1 MKRTVLDMTQEI
13 LSSLSSDEVNSIGDT
28 PESMQIATI
37 LKTVYYNILA
47 RGDLEE
53 HNQLFQL
60 TASGDATSPVLMFKP
75 DGVSRVN
82 WIKYYNPDDGDFDSI
97 AEHDINTDIIDN
109 DTSSSTAAKFYEY
122 VTILPVVQF
131 IDMVSH
137 FNLDDSDVVGFN
149 FQGFNFR
156 YMNDKKPQYCTCLQD
171 YYFIF
176 DSYQAS
182 VDSTLEA
189 TKTMC
194 FGQIQPVFLLEDHFI
209 PNLDDKQ
216 FPLLLNEAKSLAW
229 YELKTLPHPKSEQE
243 SKRQWSVVQKN
254 KSITNKPSYF
264 DQIPNF
270 GRRAWGA
277 SWSPFVFKSSRQ
289 FDTGM

>member
-1 MKRTVLDMTQEI
+1 MKQTVLQLTQSI

-28 PESMQIATI
+28 PEAMQIANI
-37 LKTVYYNILA
+37 IKTVYYNVIA

-60 TASGDATSPVLMFKP
+60 TASGDLASPVLMYKP
-75 DGVSRVN
+75 DGISKVN
-82 WIKYYNPDDGDFDSI
+82 WIKYYNPDDGAFTSI

-109 DTSSSTAAKFYEY
+109 DSSSATAAKFYEY
-122 VTILPVVQF
+122 VTILPIVQF

-137 FNLDDSDVVGFN
+137 FNLEDTNVISLN

-156 YMNDKKPQYCTCLQD
+156 YVNNKKPQYCTCLQD

-176 DSYQAS
+176 DSYQATI
-182 VDSTLEA
+182 DDTLESS
-189 TKTMC
+189 KTMC
-194 FGQIQPVFLLEDHFI
+194 FGQVQPVFLLEDHFI

-216 FPLLLNEAKSLAW
+216 FPLLLSEAKSLA
-229 YELKTLPHPKSEQE
+229 YFELKQMPHQKAEQE
-243 SKRQWSVVQKN
+243 SKRQWSVVQKS
-254 KSITNKPSYF
+254 KSITNKPGYF
-264 DQIPNF
+264 EQLPNY

-277 SWSPFVFKSSRQ
+277 SWSPFIWKSSRQ
-289 FDTGM
+289 FDSGA